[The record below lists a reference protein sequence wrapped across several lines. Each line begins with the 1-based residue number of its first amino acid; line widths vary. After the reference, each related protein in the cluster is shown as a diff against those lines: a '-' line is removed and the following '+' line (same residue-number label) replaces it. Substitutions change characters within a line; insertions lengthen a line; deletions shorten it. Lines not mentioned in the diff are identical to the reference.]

1 MPLDP
6 QAKTL
11 LDAMTAMGMPQMHTL
26 SVEQIQQIRGMAAAE
41 AMMGKPEPVG
51 SVEDRE
57 IPGPDGHL
65 PIRIYT
71 PEGIGPFPVLVYFHG
86 GGWVLGNIQ
95 SVDAMC
101 RILTNEARCITV
113 SVEYRLA
120 PEHKFPAA
128 PEDCYAAT
136 RWIAEHAADF
146 NGDAARIAV
155 GGESAGGNLAAVVAL
170 MARDRGGPKLV
181 FQLLI
186 YPATGG
192 DGDTPSTRENAEG
205 YMLTRE
211 DGEWFMNHYLS
222 SEADRQN
229 PYLAPLKATDLR
241 GLPPAVVVTAE
252 FDPLRDE
259 GEYYA
264 ARLHDA
270 GVPVKTKRYD
280 GMIHGFVN
288 FAGMLDKGR
297 QALSEAAGALRGAFG
312 REEKP

>member
-6 QAKTL
+6 QAKAL
-11 LDAMTAMGMPQMHTL
+11 LDSMAAMGMPPMHTIPI
-26 SVEQIQQIRGMAAAE
+26 EQIRQWTIVGE
-41 AMMGKPEPVG
+41 AILGKPEPVG
-51 SVEDRE
+51 TVEDRE
-57 IPGPDGHL
+57 IPGPAGQI
-65 PIRIYT
+65 PIRICT
-71 PEGIGPFPVLVYFHG
+71 PEGTGPFPVLVYFHG

-95 SVDAMC
+95 SADPIC
-101 RILTNEARCITV
+101 RTLTNKARCITV

-136 RWIAEHAADF
+136 QWVAGHAPDF
-146 NGDAARIAV
+146 NGDPARIAV
-155 GGESAGGNLAAVVAL
+155 GGESAGGNLAAVVSL

-181 FQLLI
+181 YQLLI
-186 YPATGG
+186 YPATGSG
-192 DGDTPSTRENAEG
+192 PDTPSMRENAEG

-211 DGEWFMNHYLS
+211 DGKWFLNHYLS

-229 PYLAPLKATDLR
+229 PYLAPLKATDLH
-241 GLPPAVVVTAE
+241 GLPPALVITGE

-264 ARLHDA
+264 ARLRDA
-270 GVPVKTKRYD
+270 GVPVTTTRYD

-288 FAGMLDKGR
+288 FAGMLDKGKL
-297 QALSEAAGALRGAFG
+297 ALDEAARALRLAFSNEV
-312 REEKP
+312 R